1 MPDRRTPFENVDEKQ
16 MLVAFLDYLRESVIL
31 KLNGLTDEQ
40 AREPGVPS
48 GTSLLWLVKH
58 LALVERAWF
67 QFAFGG
73 SHGSVVGS
81 DELEPSDTIDSVVAD
96 YRSSIAVSN
105 EIIANCDDL
114 DRLCA
119 QRSVAPHPMSMR
131 WVLVH
136 MVEETGRHAG
146 HADILRERVDGSVGR

>member
-1 MPDRRTPFENVDEKQ
+1 

-31 KLNGLTDEQ
+31 KLDGVTDGQ

-67 QFAFGG
+67 QFAFAGR
-73 SHGSVVGS
+73 HGSVVGEG
-81 DELEPSDTIDSVVAD
+81 ELKEDDTIESVVAD
-96 YRSSIAVSN
+96 YRSTIATSN
-105 EIIANCDDL
+105 EIVAGCDDL
-114 DRLCA
+114 GRLCA
-119 QRSVAPHPMSMR
+119 QKSTAPSPMSLR

-146 HADILRERVDGSVGR
+146 HADILRERIDGSIGR